1 MLSRQY
7 NVIGMGEAGGSVS
20 VSLRLYCHPV
30 AACRYGSKTSGGTG
44 KGITVYVV
52 DSGIR
57 TTHQEF
63 ISATTGQK
71 RATFGCAPA
80 FISLPVLTVL
90 TCYVKS
96 LAVFVVA

>member
-7 NVIGMGEAGGSVS
+7 NVIGTGEAGGSVS
-20 VSLRLYCHPV
+20 VSMRLYWHPV
-30 AACRYGSKTSGGTG
+30 AACRYGSKTSDGTG

-80 FISLPVLTVL
+80 FLSFPVLA
-90 TCYVKS
+90 CCCCM
-96 LAVFVVA
+96 